1 MTVLADL
8 LWSLVLLCRG
18 LFDALLAGRRKRY
31 VTRTRIRAPR
41 DVVWNAL
48 TAMSIRFDGLVP
60 VEITV
65 APGSG
70 ADGIH
75 EGTIRVGDEAMPLT
89 YRDVERRPPEALLV
103 EMLKEGSD
111 PRFVPGSDYYVACA
125 LEEREGATLMTTVH
139 EITHETFMGRILVPL
154 GARQNGRRLKTYCEA
169 EVGAPPATNRLG
181 AAAVTGLLTYASFSY
196 LFDWM
201 FAAYLLLILLIHE
214 AGHALAMRWV
224 GLPVQGIYFVPF
236 MGGVAVAAAP
246 HTSEQERGFV
256 ALMGPGVSM
265 ITTAFFVLAG
275 SATAEPVYHHLALVS
290 AILNG
295 INLAPVLPL
304 DGGHVLDSA
313 LSASDPE
320 FVAIIN
326 VLALLAGLAVALYLE
341 WYVLLVLL
349 VLISPAM
356 IKAGHQ
362 GRGMEPITPAGRNW
376 LVAGYLAT
384 VAFYAAVAAH
394 LMR

>member
-1 MTVLADL
+1 MTTLADL
-8 LWSLVLLCRG
+8 FWSLVFLVRAIV
-18 LFDALLAGRRKRY
+18 DALLGRRRRRY
-31 VTRTRIRAPR
+31 ISSTAIRAPR

-48 TAMSIRFDGLVP
+48 TATSIRFDGLVP
-60 VEITV
+60 VEIAV
-65 APGSG
+65 ASESG
-70 ADGIH
+70 TDGIH
-75 EGTIRVGDEAMPLT
+75 TGTIRVGDEVMPLC
-89 YRDVERRPPEALLV
+89 YRNVARRPPEALLV

-111 PRFVPGSDYYVACA
+111 PRFVPGADYYVACS
-125 LEEREGATLMTTVH
+125 LEEHEGATLMTTVH
-139 EITHETFMGRILVPL
+139 ELTHETFMGRILVPL
-154 GARQNGRRLKTYCEA
+154 GARQNGRRIKTYCEA
-169 EVGAPPATNRLG
+169 EVGAPPVTNRLG
-181 AAAVTGLLTYASFSY
+181 AAVITGLLTYASFSY
-196 LFDWM
+196 LFDGM

-246 HTSEQERGFV
+246 HTSEAERGFV

-265 ITTAFFVLAG
+265 ISTAFFLLAG
-275 SATAEPVYHHLALVS
+275 AMTGESAFHQLALIS
-290 AILNG
+290 AVLNG

-320 FVAIIN
+320 FVAIVNI
-326 VLALLAGLAVALYLE
+326 LAVMVGASIALYLG
-341 WYVLLVLL
+341 WYGLLILL

-356 IKAGHQ
+356 IRAG
-362 GRGMEPITPAGRNW
+362 RIERDTEPITPAGRNW
-376 LVAGYLAT
+376 LAAGYLGT
-384 VAFYAAVAAH
+384 LAFYAAVVAN